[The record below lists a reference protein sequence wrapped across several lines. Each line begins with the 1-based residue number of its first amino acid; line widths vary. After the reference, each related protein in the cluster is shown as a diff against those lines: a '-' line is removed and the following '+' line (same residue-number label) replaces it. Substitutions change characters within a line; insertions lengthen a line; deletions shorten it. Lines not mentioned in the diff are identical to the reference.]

1 VGFRPQITWN
11 KPIEENDML
20 SFKDMV
26 SEVLD
31 VAQRRKLAMRMKK
44 NKARI
49 AMARKRA
56 ERKTASMDV
65 LKKRARKQA
74 RNALVSKIT
83 KGQDKSDM
91 TVARKREIEK
101 RLDKPAMQSKL
112 DRTARKLIK
121 VVRKKE
127 MERKRN
133 KSKAGDKK

>member
-1 VGFRPQITWN
+1 
-11 KPIEENDML
+11 ML
-20 SFKDMV
+20 SFKDML

-49 AMARKRA
+49 AMARKRS

-74 RNALVSKIT
+74 RNAVVSKIT
-83 KGQDKSDM
+83 KGQDKGEMSFS
-91 TVARKREIEK
+91 RKKDIEK
-101 RLDKPAMQSKL
+101 RLEKPAMQAKI
-112 DRTARKLIK
+112 DRNARKLIK

-133 KSKAGDKK
+133 RSKGNKK